1 MKKLMIACAMLALTG
16 CATPNRG
23 LYEWGGYDGLMY
35 QSYKNPEAV
44 AKSRESLAAH
54 IALMDKSGKRVAPG
68 LHADLG
74 TMLLQAGDKA
84 GALSNYRRER
94 ALWPESAVLMDAMI
108 KNLETTKSKEAQS

>member
-1 MKKLMIACAMLALTG
+1 MKKRMIACAVLALTG
-16 CATPNRG
+16 CATQNRG

-44 AKSRESLAAH
+44 VKSRESLAAH

-68 LHADLG
+68 
-74 TMLLQAGDKA
+74 LQAGDKA